1 MKLPL
6 LASLL
11 LAGASAWG
19 EEDRVRL
26 DQVDV
31 ITLTRGAWTTG
42 RCVFRKLCICILYAS
57 CYVKNV
63 FSTMAIVRRSS
74 PVAQLACVGGSA
86 RLVSCPT
93 RLYFN

>member
-42 RCVFRKLCICILYAS
+42 RFVFVSCVL
-57 CYVKNV
+57 V
-63 FSTMAIVRRSS
+63 FSM
-74 PVAQLACVGGSA
+74 
-86 RLVSCPT
+86 
-93 RLYFN
+93 

>member
-19 EEDRVRL
+19 EADRVRL
-26 DQVDV
+26 DQVEV

-42 RCVFRKLCICILYAS
+42 RHVFVKVYLYYLCELLRQKCILNNALWHKGGHFKKKLS
-57 CYVKNV
+57 ENV
-63 FSTMAIVRRSS
+63 
-74 PVAQLACVGGSA
+74 QL
-86 RLVSCPT
+86 
-93 RLYFN
+93 